1 MPELMSFEETVEE
14 FFQYRFPA
22 VLRRKFVA
30 AEAADLGAR
39 YAGIGPRRT
48 HPNGR
53 RRGAP

>member
-1 MPELMSFEETVEE
+1 MPELMSFEEAVEE

-22 VLRRKFVA
+22 SAQAQVRTP
-30 AEAADLGAR
+30 EAANLGAR